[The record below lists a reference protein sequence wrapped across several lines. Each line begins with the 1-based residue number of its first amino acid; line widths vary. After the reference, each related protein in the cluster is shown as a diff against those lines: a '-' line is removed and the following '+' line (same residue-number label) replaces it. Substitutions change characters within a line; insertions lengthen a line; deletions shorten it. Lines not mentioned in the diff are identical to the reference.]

1 MQDAASPR
9 FALAVRAWLENHFTG
24 RWIGRGGP
32 KNGLRQVHIIAASC
46 FCATGVKGQA
56 CLLKP
61 LTLDELQE
69 QVRDMQWNL

>member
-24 RWIGRGGP
+24 RWIWRGGQ
-32 KNGLRQVHIIAASC
+32 KNGLRQVHIIASC
-46 FCATGVKGQA
+46 FCAAGVEGQA

-61 LTLDELQE
+61 LMLDELQQ
-69 QVRDMQWNL
+69 QVRDKWNL